1 MKIDRMT
8 ENQLEA
14 VAQLEKRCFS
24 HPWSFNSLEEEL
36 NNETSLFFT
45 ATEDNAVVGY
55 IGMSVIVDE
64 GYIFNVAV
72 DGTHRNRGIGSALV
86 ETLVT
91 YAKKNNLC
99 FLTLEVRES
108 NGNARSLYEKF
119 GFIKVGERKNYYSS
133 PTAAAVSSQDDS
145 IASIF
150 IIFLSL
156 RNIYDEVP

>member
-14 VAQLEKRCFS
+14 VAQLEQRCFS
-24 HPWSFNSLEEEL
+24 HPWSFNSLKEEL

-55 IGMSVIVDE
+55 IGMSVVVDE

-86 ETLVT
+86 ETLVN

-108 NGNARSLYEKF
+108 NKNARSLYEKF

-133 PTAAAVSSQDDS
+133 PAENAVLMTR
-145 IASIF
+145 F
-150 IIFLSL
+150 F
-156 RNIYDEVP
+156 

>member
-1 MKIDRMT
+1 MKIDRMA

-14 VAQLEKRCFS
+14 VAQLEQRCFS
-24 HPWSFNSLEEEL
+24 HPWSVNSLEEEL

-55 IGMSVIVDE
+55 IGMSVVVDE

-91 YAKKNNLC
+91 YAKK
-99 FLTLEVRES
+99 
-108 NGNARSLYEKF
+108 K
-119 GFIKVGERKNYYSS
+119 
-133 PTAAAVSSQDDS
+133 
-145 IASIF
+145 
-150 IIFLSL
+150 
-156 RNIYDEVP
+156 

>member
-14 VAQLEKRCFS
+14 VAQLEQQCFS
-24 HPWSFNSLEEEL
+24 HPWSLKSLEEEL
-36 NNETSLFFT
+36 NNETSLFFI
-45 ATEDNAVVGY
+45 ATEDDTVVGY
-55 IGMSVIVDE
+55 IGMSVVVDE

-72 DGTHRNRGIGSALV
+72 DNEYRKQGIGSALV

-108 NGNARSLYEKF
+108 NENARSLYEKF
-119 GFIKVGERKNYYSS
+119 GFIKVGERKNYYSA
-133 PTAAAVSSQDDS
+133 PAENAVLMTRY
-145 IASIF
+145 F
-150 IIFLSL
+150 
-156 RNIYDEVP
+156 

>member
-1 MKIDRMT
+1 
-8 ENQLEA
+8 
-14 VAQLEKRCFS
+14 
-24 HPWSFNSLEEEL
+24 
-36 NNETSLFFT
+36 
-45 ATEDNAVVGY
+45 
-55 IGMSVIVDE
+55 MSVVVDE

-119 GFIKVGERKNYYSS
+119 GFIKVGERKITT
-133 PTAAAVSSQDDS
+133 PLQPKTL
-145 IASIF
+145 F
-150 IIFLSL
+150 
-156 RNIYDEVP
+156 

>member
-14 VAQLEKRCFS
+14 VAQLEQRYFS

-55 IGMSVIVDE
+55 IGMSVVVDE

-86 ETLVT
+86 ETLVN

-108 NGNARSLYEKF
+108 NKNAHSLYEKF

-133 PTAAAVSSQDDS
+133 PAENAVLMTR
-145 IASIF
+145 F
-150 IIFLSL
+150 F
-156 RNIYDEVP
+156 